1 MYSRCTLLVV
11 FKTVFQETLVSL
23 EAYQL
28 YPNQKIS
35 NGMIPHMKKQ
45 FGMIY
50 QFQWVF
56 WKLQSQNIWSMPG
69 WGKVIL
75 GFILS

>member
-11 FKTVFQETLVSL
+11 FKIVFQETLVSL

-35 NGMIPHMKKQ
+35 NGMIPHMKKTVWDDLPTPMGILEAVVTKHLEHARLGKSY
-45 FGMIY
+45 FRIY
-50 QFQWVF
+50 
-56 WKLQSQNIWSMPG
+56 S
-69 WGKVIL
+69 
-75 GFILS
+75 